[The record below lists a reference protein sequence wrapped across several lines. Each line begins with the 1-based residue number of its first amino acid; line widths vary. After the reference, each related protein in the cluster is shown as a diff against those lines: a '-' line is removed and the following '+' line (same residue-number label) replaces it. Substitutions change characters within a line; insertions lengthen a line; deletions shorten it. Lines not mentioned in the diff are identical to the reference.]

1 MELSSCLIL
10 TQKKKSCC
18 VNELGLASPPTRPTG
33 SFSTIL
39 FEALNLNLTQK
50 MKIVNISPLFA
61 NK

>member
-1 MELSSCLIL
+1 M
-10 TQKKKSCC
+10 
-18 VNELGLASPPTRPTG
+18 NELGLAFFFPPTKLTG

-39 FEALNLNLTQK
+39 FEVLKFNLTQK